1 MSTLGH
7 LAHFENFAR
16 LHRATHADLP
26 SLDAFSGGLPKDM
39 SKGNLDWRRWVSD
52 RYAYILMAQEC
63 QIVVGVCVVCH
74 KPSEPLANLSW
85 IGVQSAA
92 RGRGLGSMMLGNAIG
107 HVQSE
112 GAAKMVTEGVDE
124 ASGLRAL
131 LLDNGFVADG
141 GIFSLSLW
149 NDRQAPSYGEF
160 SIPPHKPT
168 NGCDASV
175 CGLLLAMGTLDGS
188 ILLTARADKELQKE
202 VDRDSA
208 DEGEVMALVRAAV
221 RRRFSVVI
229 LGAGPTAQTSL
240 DYASAER
247 IRFDEEPI
255 TPERLVGHLSR
266 LHLPLVRVHF
276 SRLARGS
283 TPRWYLVTGFDGY
296 LFRLV
301 DVATQEAGETT
312 SVAVT
317 AHEMRQ
323 ALGVARGTIGLTV
336 ARVI

>member
-26 SLDAFSGGLPKDM
+26 SLEAFSDCLPKDM
-39 SKGNLDWRRWVSD
+39 SKDALCWQRWVSD
-52 RYAYILMAQEC
+52 RHAYVLMAQEC

-74 KPSEPLANLSW
+74 KPSTPLAALAW

-107 HVQSE
+107 HARSE
-112 GAAKMVTEGVDE
+112 GAAKMVAEGVDE
-124 ASGLRAL
+124 DSGLHAL
-131 LLDNGFVADG
+131 LLDSGFVADAG
-141 GIFSLSLW
+141 THYLSLW
-149 NDRQAPSYGEF
+149 NDRRAPSYGEF
-160 SIPPHKPT
+160 FIPPHQPT
-168 NGCDASV
+168 EDCDTSV

-188 ILLTARADKELQKE
+188 MLLTARADRELQKE
-202 VDRDSA
+202 VDRDST
-208 DEGEVMALVRAAV
+208 EQGKVMALVRAAI
-221 RRRFSVVI
+221 RRRFSVVV
-229 LGAGPTAQTSL
+229 LGAGPAQETRL
-240 DYASAER
+240 DYASTEW
-247 IRFDEEPI
+247 IRFDEDLL

-266 LHLPLVRVHF
+266 LHLPLVHLHF
-276 SRLARGS
+276 SRLAKDAA
-283 TPRWYLVTGFDGY
+283 PRWYLVTGFDGY

-301 DVATQEAGETT
+301 DVAGQGAGETT

-317 AHEMRQ
+317 APEMRQ
-323 ALGVARGTIGLTV
+323 ALCVTPGMIGITV